1 MPAHQSERS
10 RELQDLLQRLRPRIL
25 DLLHDHAVGEEM
37 AAEIVHDT
45 FMALAVRWGR
55 VGNRES
61 WILGTIEARCRAL
74 RSNDGSGAA
83 ESADPSDS
91 SDSSDGG
98 GGERGGASRS

>member
-10 RELQDLLQRLRPRIL
+10 RELQDLLRRLRPQIL
-25 DLLHDHAVGEEM
+25 GLLQDHAVGEEM

-61 WILGTIEARCRAL
+61 WILGTIEARCRGL
-74 RSNDGSGAA
+74 RSGDGSGPA
-83 ESADPSDS
+83 ESAGSAGSPH
-91 SDSSDGG
+91 GG
-98 GGERGGASRS
+98 GGRGGASRS

>member
-10 RELQDLLQRLRPRIL
+10 AELQNLLRRLRPQIL
-25 DLLHDHAVGEEM
+25 DLLRDHAVGEDA

-61 WILGTIEARCRAL
+61 WILSTIEARCRSA
-74 RSNDGSGAA
+74 RSERGDEGPGPSERVGGGKG
-83 ESADPSDS
+83 DRGGRGGGSDS
-91 SDSSDGG
+91 
-98 GGERGGASRS
+98 